1 MSQGESHEEV
11 GHTVNTHT
19 NTDTHT
25 HVLER
30 QQENFK
36 HTTLYCVCWVRT
48 HTGII
53 PHKHKSVCMF
63 TAATHTNNR
72 CVCVC
77 VCGDVFVVG
86 LSVKHKPRHT
96 SRRLIFRTVLSVSA
110 QTCYQT
116 KPHTVCCR
124 AHTDTHTHTN

>member
-25 HVLER
+25 CFRKATGKLQTHNSLLCLLGENTHR
-30 QQENFK
+30 HYPTQTQECVYVYSR
-36 HTTLYCVCWVRT
+36 HT
-48 HTGII
+48 
-53 PHKHKSVCMF
+53 HKQSL
-63 TAATHTNNR
+63 
-72 CVCVC
+72 CVC

-124 AHTDTHTHTN
+124 AHTDTHTH